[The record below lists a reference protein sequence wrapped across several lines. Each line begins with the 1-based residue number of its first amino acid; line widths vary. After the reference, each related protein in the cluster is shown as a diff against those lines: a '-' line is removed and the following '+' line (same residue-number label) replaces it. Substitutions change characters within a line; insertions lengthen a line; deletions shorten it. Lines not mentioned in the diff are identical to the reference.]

1 MPESNHKGLQDPI
14 SQHHSGNSRTPL
26 GQEREKKRLHKPF
39 YQVNDPSA
47 GSPTETLLRLLLPL
61 NDPVRSTSQTNWTGY
76 PFQYADPKASLSRSI
91 GSSDGRCVQR
101 AGTKST
107 QADDLRLLAI
117 PRSRTIIPM
126 PYPHHDENSQGCPG
140 LSTKD

>member
-1 MPESNHKGLQDPI
+1 MTEINHKGIQDPT
-14 SQHHSGNSRTPL
+14 SQHHSGNTRTPHVE
-26 GQEREKKRLHKPF
+26 EREKKRLHKPF

-107 QADDLRLLAI
+107 HADDCRFLCIHGSDPL
-117 PRSRTIIPM
+117 
-126 PYPHHDENSQGCPG
+126 
-140 LSTKD
+140 

>member
-1 MPESNHKGLQDPI
+1 MPESNHKGLQDPYLSI
-14 SQHHSGNSRTPL
+14 TVVI
-26 GQEREKKRLHKPF
+26 QEPHLNKKERKRLHKPF

-101 AGTKST
+101 AGT
-107 QADDLRLLAI
+107 
-117 PRSRTIIPM
+117 
-126 PYPHHDENSQGCPG
+126 
-140 LSTKD
+140 

>member
-1 MPESNHKGLQDPI
+1 MN
-14 SQHHSGNSRTPL
+14 PL
-26 GQEREKKRLHKPF
+26 GLRKRKACTALNQGGLHGS
-39 YQVNDPSA
+39 VNDPSA

-101 AGTKST
+101 AGT
-107 QADDLRLLAI
+107 
-117 PRSRTIIPM
+117 
-126 PYPHHDENSQGCPG
+126 
-140 LSTKD
+140 

>member
-1 MPESNHKGLQDPI
+1 MTTLLLRIKMPI
-14 SQHHSGNSRTPL
+14 SWHHELSPLLHHLTWKASTP
-26 GQEREKKRLHKPF
+26 GVKKNMCSLNPRSACSM
-39 YQVNDPSA
+39 NDPSA

-101 AGTKST
+101 AGT
-107 QADDLRLLAI
+107 
-117 PRSRTIIPM
+117 
-126 PYPHHDENSQGCPG
+126 
-140 LSTKD
+140 